1 MQVSAAISS
10 WVTGSHLNSEVKQD
24 RARVV
29 PRWGTTREGRV
40 LRILFLFSLPTA
52 SFCAEPS
59 PKPPRAHSVYGLLPL
74 FLSFFHSPVRDRENK
89 RKKECSGSLF
99 FFSLPTSACICAEP
113 PPKPPRAHSVYSQLL
128 ACCFFSFCLPF
139 TCDRQPLTK
148 DKERKKK
155 RDAERFSSFLFELLH
170 YFAPCLHP
178 SRHTRFLGY
187 DYRRASR
194 VLFFVYYRCLPNA
207 F

>member
-1 MQVSAAISS
+1 M
-10 WVTGSHLNSEVKQD
+10 
-24 RARVV
+24 
-29 PRWGTTREGRV
+29 
-40 LRILFLFSLPTA
+40 LRILFLLSPNCIILRGAFAQASACTFGLWPAA
-52 SFCAEPS
+52 SFS
-59 PKPPRAHSVYGLLPL
+59 F
-74 FLSFFHSPVRDRENK
+74 FLSFTRDRDNK
-89 RKKECSGSLF
+89 GKKECSGSLF

-194 VLFFVYYRCLPNA
+194 VLFFVYYRYLASA
-207 F
+207 FEPPPPFLSHK

>member
-1 MQVSAAISS
+1 M
-10 WVTGSHLNSEVKQD
+10 
-24 RARVV
+24 
-29 PRWGTTREGRV
+29 

-59 PKPPRAHSVYGLLPL
+59 PKPPRAHSVYGQLPL
-74 FLSFFHSPVRDRENK
+74 FSFFLSRSPVCSMTDKTNK
-89 RKKECSGSLF
+89 GKKKCCGSLL

-113 PPKPPRAHSVYSQLL
+113 PPTPPRAHSVYWP
-128 ACCFFSFCLPF
+128 AASFLSVFHSPV
-139 TCDRQPLTK
+139 TNKPTK
-148 DKERKKK
+148 DKGRKKK
-155 RDAERFSSFLFELLH
+155 ERFSSSLFQLLH
-170 YFAPCLHP
+170 YFTPCLQP